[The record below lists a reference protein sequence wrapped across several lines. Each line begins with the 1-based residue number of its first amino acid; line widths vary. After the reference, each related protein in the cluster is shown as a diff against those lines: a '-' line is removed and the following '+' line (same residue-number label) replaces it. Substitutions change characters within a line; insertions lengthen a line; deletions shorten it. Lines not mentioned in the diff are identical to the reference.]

1 MGLADSDV
9 DPSGRM
15 AGFMAHLRLNGF
27 TVGPSEAMDAL
38 TVLSRTAATDA
49 AGARLG
55 LKSLLAGRHDE
66 WRRFDELFEAY
77 WLRRGKTR
85 PPIRRPHGGIEMG
98 AARPDIWSD
107 RFPADPSRRQTDATG
122 VGEGDGFEAGAG
134 RLVASADRSLAKTDL
149 RHMVDPDEMAAAE
162 RLAFQLASA
171 MRYRLSRR
179 ARAARSGARLD
190 LRRTLRRA
198 IPTGGEPI
206 DLVQRRRPE
215 HPVRIV
221 ALLDVSGSMKQYSR
235 FFLQFVKGLVC
246 AWMQADAYLF
256 HTRLVRVTDAVRDH
270 NSVKAMTRLSLM
282 MEGFGGGT
290 KIGDSLKTF
299 NDFYAKRAVNSR
311 TVVMIVSDGYDT
323 GTPDLLAEQ
332 LLRLKRRAR
341 RIVWLNPLLGW
352 DGYQPVA
359 QAMEAA
365 RPHIDHFA
373 AAHTLDSL
381 AAIEADLARM

>member
-1 MGLADSDV
+1 
-9 DPSGRM
+9 M

-27 TVGPSEAMDAL
+27 TVGPSETMDAL
-38 TVLSRTAATDA
+38 TILTRIDANDASAA
-49 AGARLG
+49 RMG
-55 LKSLLAGRHDE
+55 LKSLLAGRIEE

-77 WLRRGKTR
+77 WQRRGKTR
-85 PPIRRPHGGIEMG
+85 PPLSRPHGGIQMG
-98 AARPDIWSD
+98 PSKPGIWTD
-107 RFPADPSRRQTDATG
+107 HLPADPSRRSADATG
-122 VGEGDGFEAGAG
+122 AGDGGDTEREHN
-134 RLVASADRSLAKTDL
+134 RLAASTDQSLAKTDL
-149 RHMVDPDEMAAAE
+149 RHMVDPDEIAAAE
-162 RLAFQLASA
+162 KLAFQLASA

-179 ARAARSGARLD
+179 ARAAKSGARLD

-206 DLVQRRRPE
+206 DLVHRKRPD

-246 AWMQADAYLF
+246 TWMQADAYLF
-256 HTRLVRVTDAVRDH
+256 HTRLVRVTDAVREHD
-270 NSVKAMTRLSLM
+270 SVKAMTRLSLM

-290 KIGDSLKTF
+290 RIGESLRSF
-299 NDFYAKRAVNSR
+299 NDHYAKQALNSR
-311 TVVMIVSDGYDT
+311 SVVMVLSDGYDT
-323 GTPDLLAEQ
+323 GAPELLAAQ
-332 LLRLKRRAR
+332 LGRLKRRAR

-352 DGYQPVA
+352 SSYQPVA
-359 QAMEAA
+359 QAMAAA

-381 AAIEADLARM
+381 AAIETDLASL